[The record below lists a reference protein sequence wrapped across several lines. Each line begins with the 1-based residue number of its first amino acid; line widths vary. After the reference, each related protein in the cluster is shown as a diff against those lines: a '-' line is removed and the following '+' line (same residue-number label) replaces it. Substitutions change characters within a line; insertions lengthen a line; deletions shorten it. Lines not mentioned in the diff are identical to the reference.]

1 MKQKSLSKSEIIWRK
16 GKSEKRSNEYQEKEQ
31 KKGVDAVGYVWSWQV
46 IVQSFPMLLAG
57 AGLTIRLTC
66 IAVSMGILIGTF
78 FGIGRVAKNALIFSL
93 SSIYVNFI
101 RGTPLLVQLYLVYF
115 GIPALIGIPIPPLL
129 AAYITMS
136 VNSGAYVAEI
146 VRAGIQSISR
156 GQMEAARSLGMTYGQ
171 AMLHV
176 ILPQTFK
183 RIIPPLGNEF
193 IALLK
198 DSSIVSV
205 IALEELVRK
214 GYLISGRTFRSF
226 EIWTAVAFMF
236 LFMTLPITQLV
247 NYTERKLKKGD

>member
-1 MKQKSLSKSEIIWRK
+1 M
-16 GKSEKRSNEYQEKEQ
+16 
-31 KKGVDAVGYVWSWQV
+31 DYVWSWKV

-57 AGLTIRLTC
+57 AGVTIRLTC
-66 IAVSMGILIGTF
+66 TAVAMGILIGTF
-78 FGIGRVAKNALIFSL
+78 VGIGRVAKNPLLFGL
-93 SSIYVNFI
+93 SSVYVNFI

-115 GIPALIGIPIPPLL
+115 GLPALLGFPVPPMV
-129 AAYITMS
+129 AANVAMS

-156 GQMEAARSLGMTYGQ
+156 GQMEAARSLGMTYAQ
-171 AMLHV
+171 AMTHV
-176 ILPQTFK
+176 IIPQTFK
-183 RIIPPLGNEF
+183 RIMPPLGNEF

-214 GYLISGRTFRSF
+214 GYLVMGRTFRSF
-226 EIWTAVAFMF
+226 EVWTAVALLF

-247 NYTERKLKKGD
+247 NYMERKLKKGD